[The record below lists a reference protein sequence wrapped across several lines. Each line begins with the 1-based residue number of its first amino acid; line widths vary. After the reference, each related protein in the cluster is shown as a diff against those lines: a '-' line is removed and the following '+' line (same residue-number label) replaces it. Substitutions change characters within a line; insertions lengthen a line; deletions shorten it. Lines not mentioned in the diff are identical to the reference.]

1 MTKTA
6 AERRTYADLDA
17 YYEASPTASR
27 SGESD
32 YGVWNWDDLGI
43 FSTRGETGRIRVSH
57 VHLTGEFYA
66 FAHFARGD
74 KLAVLGR
81 VEAPPAWVVDAWLDP
96 KQDLTSAT
104 RKAIDRHVHDVYA
117 VFDGWAEGED
127 LGRPL
132 SWFVNRLRLVN
143 EVCLTCDS
151 GLPWFYKES
160 CAKCVCEAAAAEARR
175 RIREVGA

>member
-17 YYEASPTASR
+17 YYEASPTAFR

-32 YGVWNWDDLGI
+32 YGVWNYDDLGI
-43 FSTRGETGRIRVSH
+43 FHVALSPLRVRVSH

-66 FAHFARGD
+66 VTHFAHGD
-74 KLAVLGR
+74 KLAILGR
-81 VEAPPAWVVDAWLDP
+81 VQAPPTDAVEAWLDP
-96 KQDLTSAT
+96 DRPLNRRSDWW
-104 RKAIDRHVHDVYA
+104 KAIEKTVQNTYA
-117 VFDGWAEGED
+117 VFDGWADGEG

-132 SWFVNRLRLVN
+132 SWFVH
-143 EVCLTCDS
+143 
-151 GLPWFYKES
+151 
-160 CAKCVCEAAAAEARR
+160 